1 MVDNRVDANPRR
13 MLARSLL
20 LSPIGGRTKPDL
32 AARGSGTHSGAPG
45 HAHCGGLTKLLAEH
59 APRAAAQR
67 RVEDYRGR
75 VIAVDASLSI
85 YQFLVQR

>member
-45 HAHCGGLTKLLAEH
+45 HAHCGVSVPTLWPVNAFIGVAGG
-59 APRAAAQR
+59 P
-67 RVEDYRGR
+67 G
-75 VIAVDASLSI
+75 
-85 YQFLVQR
+85 